1 MTEPGLPDG
10 TRVRVRSSTPTPAEV
25 AALMLALDQAAE
37 GDAAGRSGPRRP
49 AWQTAA
55 RLEALGG
62 APAASATDLRAL
74 R

>member
-10 TRVRVRSSTPTPAEV
+10 TRLRVLSGNPTPAEV
-25 AALMLALDQAAE
+25 AALMLAVDQAAE
-37 GDAAGRSGPRRP
+37 ADAAGRRAPRRP

-62 APAASATDLRAL
+62 APPASAADLHAL